1 MAKGKSDKRNAVDKV
16 LHTMKRRE
24 NSALTTVDAALRLS
38 INPAILRRH
47 LRLGNVK
54 SFKIG
59 NQFRITESEIER
71 IMLVGLP
78 ALNFEKPE

>member
-1 MAKGKSDKRNAVDKV
+1 MAKAKSEKRHAVDKV
-16 LHTMKRRE
+16 LHEMKRRQ
-24 NSALTTVDAALRLS
+24 NSALTTAGAALRLA

-59 NQFRITESEIER
+59 NQFRITEGEIER

-78 ALNFEKPE
+78 ALDFQKPE